1 MDFSFGF
8 DSIPQDI
15 VKLTRP
21 RNRIKAKRKRRK
33 KQLIK
38 IVDRLLHLFKIA
50 QQPSAGDKRANGIRV
65 IKEIPNDKIMNSRD
79 HPFFNG

>member
-1 MDFSFGF
+1 LMDFSFGF

-33 KQLIK
+33 KQLTK
-38 IVDRLLHLFKIA
+38 ITDRL
-50 QQPSAGDKRANGIRV
+50 
-65 IKEIPNDKIMNSRD
+65 
-79 HPFFNG
+79 